1 MSSTEPRTIAE
12 LRASGHQRETV
23 KQEMR
28 RNLLARVRER
38 RPIFPGIVGYEETV
52 IPQVSNAVISG
63 HDLIFLGER
72 GQAKSRLMRSM
83 TELLDSEVPV
93 MAGCEINDHPFAPIC
108 KRCRDEVEASGE
120 EAA

>member
-28 RNLLARVRER
+28 RNLLARLRER
-38 RPIFPGIVGYEETV
+38 RSIFPGIVGYEETV

-63 HDLIFLGER
+63 HDLI
-72 GQAKSRLMRSM
+72 
-83 TELLDSEVPV
+83 
-93 MAGCEINDHPFAPIC
+93 
-108 KRCRDEVEASGE
+108 
-120 EAA
+120 

>member
-1 MSSTEPRTIAE
+1 MSSSQPRTTAE

-23 KQEMR
+23 KEEMR
-28 RNLLARVRER
+28 RNLLARLRER
-38 RPIFPGIVGYEETV
+38 RPIFPGIVGYDETV

-83 TELLDSEVPV
+83 TELLDAEVRV
-93 MAGCEINDHPFAPIC
+93 MAGCAINDHPFAPIF
-108 KRCRDEVEASGE
+108 KRCRD
-120 EAA
+120 